1 MVRQVS
7 SVTVADR
14 RAAPPVAG
22 PRDSV
27 RLKGVSKVFG
37 RGSSAVRALDQV
49 SLEVPPGE
57 FTCLIGAS
65 GCGKSTLLSLV
76 AGLEQPTSGEVSTG
90 EGGRGGG
97 QGVAFMFQ
105 EPALFPWLTAAGNVE
120 LALRA
125 RGIGKAERKQRTA
138 ELLDTVHL
146 SGFGGK
152 RPHQL
157 SGGMRQRVA
166 LARALAQDADV
177 LLMDEPFGALDAM
190 TRDVLHD
197 ELDRIRAGRR
207 LTILFVTH
215 NVREAVRLGD
225 RVVVLSSRPGRVIA
239 EFDVPIERPRRID
252 SAPVAELAARVT
264 DRLREEMSRDG
275 Q

>member
-1 MVRQVS
+1 MARQGDAMT
-7 SVTVADR
+7 VT
-14 RAAPPVAG
+14 G
-22 PRDSV
+22 PRQAVGEMTAAV
-27 RLKGVSKVFG
+27 RLTDVSKVFG
-37 RGSSAVRALDQV
+37 RGTSAVRALDRIT
-49 SLEVPPGE
+49 LDVPPGE

-76 AGLEQPTSGEVSTG
+76 AGLEQPTSGEVSVSS
-90 EGGRGGG
+90 GR
-97 QGVAFMFQ
+97 VALMFQ

-125 RGIGKAERKQRTA
+125 RGLGRTERRQRTT
-138 ELLDTVHL
+138 ELLDVVRL
-146 SGFGGK
+146 GGFGGK
-152 RPHQL
+152 RPHEL

-190 TRDVLHD
+190 TRDLLHD
-197 ELDRIRAGRR
+197 ELDRICAGRQ
-207 LTILFVTH
+207 LTIIFVTH

-225 RVVVLSSRPGRVIA
+225 RVVVLSSRPGRVID
-239 EFDVPIERPRRID
+239 EFAVPIEHPRRID
-252 SAPVAELAARVT
+252 SARVAELAGRIT
-264 DRLREEMSRDG
+264 DRLREEMSHDS